1 MARNA
6 KQYNCISDLN
16 HRCLSNWIFYI
27 LTDDYEANHVH
38 SELEADLPQSVII
51 HEPESYTREGE
62 PIEIDEPMP
71 RESGERNGTFLTTYG
86 RITIA
91 YRALWKALTKKS
103 EISSS
108 K

>member
-1 MARNA
+1 
-6 KQYNCISDLN
+6 
-16 HRCLSNWIFYI
+16 
-27 LTDDYEANHVH
+27 
-38 SELEADLPQSVII
+38 
-51 HEPESYTREGE
+51 
-62 PIEIDEPMP
+62 MP

-91 YRALWKALTKKS
+91 YRALWKALTKK